1 MKGKIEFGGLHKWP
15 AKLLYPGTM
24 GWYSFMPFMECYHE
38 VISMHHSLSGSLSYQ
53 GLEISFENGNG
64 YMEKDWGKSFPKTW
78 VWTQCNN
85 FENHENVSAMVSVAD
100 IPWLHNHFIG
110 YLGAVQIGEKQY
122 RFTTYNGSKMKLEI
136 NNLEVRVELS
146 NSKYKMILTAVQSP
160 GADLYS
166 PIKGTMAGKVN
177 ESLLATQELEFYI
190 NGNRVLSAFGHSAG
204 LEVAGPVEILLDG
217 LK

>member
-1 MKGKIEFGGLHKWP
+1 
-15 AKLLYPGTM
+15 
-24 GWYSFMPFMECYHE
+24 
-38 VISMHHSLSGSLSYQ
+38 
-53 GLEISFENGNG
+53 
-64 YMEKDWGKSFPKTW
+64 
-78 VWTQCNN
+78 
-85 FENHENVSAMVSVAD
+85 
-100 IPWLHNHFIG
+100 
-110 YLGAVQIGEKQY
+110 
-122 RFTTYNGSKMKLEI
+122 MKLEI